1 MPVCLP
7 AVALTVA
14 LIYYEWRDGYVARLR
29 QERAAR
35 TRRLRE
41 RVAYMLWTAAQPAS

>member
-14 LIYYEWRDGYVARLR
+14 VIYYEWRDVYLVRLR
-29 QERAAR
+29 QERAAKLR
-35 TRRLRE
+35 VLRE
-41 RVAYMLWTAAQPAS
+41 RVAYMLWTAAQTIA